1 MNLVMHAYGPKCQ
14 LGVSDAPRKRVRVNG
29 EAAQPLRADQFNA
42 CKQDSASKLEL
53 RVLQKDLRLGRDLQ
67 VVASPCG
74 FQVLPHDAPDSRR
87 SFLNPNKRYG
97 LALAAEELLH

>member
-67 VVASPCG
+67 VVASPYG
-74 FQVLPHDAPDSRR
+74 FQVLRMTRLIP
-87 SFLNPNKRYG
+87 
-97 LALAAEELLH
+97 AEVS